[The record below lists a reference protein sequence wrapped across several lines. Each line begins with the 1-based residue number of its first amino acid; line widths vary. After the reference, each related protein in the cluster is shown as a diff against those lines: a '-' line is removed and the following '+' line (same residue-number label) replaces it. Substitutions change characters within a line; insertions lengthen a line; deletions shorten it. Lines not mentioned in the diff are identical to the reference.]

1 MKITSTTCYL
11 LDGQGME
18 LHVRRLHPSWLRPVG
33 GFWKIL
39 NEQGKRSTDYSVEIR
54 LFASFDWGGAE
65 AFSQPG
71 QALERVAAGPAEI
84 ASWLKRDARR
94 RQSACL
100 YVLVSEDPARREEA
114 RNLGLTV
121 LDFAELLRRLGLGAA
136 MGAAEL
142 PKPKA
147 PREPAILKGGKLM
160 GEAELRWWREQLEL
174 PEEAEPDP
182 QAVQAAEEQRLAHW
196 LGAEA
201 DDPRVLEHGDED
213 WMTRNFP
220 DQPGEGLP
228 RRPPKSRP
236 R

>member
-1 MKITSTTCYL
+1 
-11 LDGQGME
+11 ME
-18 LHVRRLHPSWLRPVG
+18 LHVRRQHPSWLRPAG
-33 GFWKIL
+33 AFWKIL
-39 NEQGKRSTDYSVEIR
+39 NEQGKKTADHSVEIR
-54 LFASFDWGGAE
+54 LFASPAWGGAE

-71 QALERVAAGPAEI
+71 QVLERVAAGPAEI

-114 RNLGLTV
+114 RSLGLSV
-121 LDFAELLRRLGLGAA
+121 LDFADLLRRLGLGAA
-136 MGAAEL
+136 MGAAEA
-142 PKPKA
+142 PKPKP
-147 PREPAILKGGKLM
+147 PREPAILKGGKVM

-182 QAVQAAEEQRLAHW
+182 QAAQAAEEQRLAHW

-201 DDPRVLEHGDED
+201 DDPRVLEHRDED
-213 WMTRNFP
+213 WMERNFP
-220 DQPGEGLP
+220 AEAEENRP
-228 RRPPKSRP
+228 RRAPKAKR